1 MTPEMGP
8 EVHDSDAPAD
18 GVALR
23 SLRVGGLPLLVAS
36 VTEHG
41 RGPLL
46 LAALADADLP
56 PLEGFLG
63 AELPRGAKVGFQL
76 DGRELRL
83 VDEREDALLR
93 AARSGLDTSWI
104 EAALRLKGT
113 MLVMLSGGHPEPDLA
128 PRALAATVDAR
139 ARAGNARGA
148 IVGVLEERTSLP
160 LVF

>member
-1 MTPEMGP
+1 MSAHTNDVPP
-8 EVHDSDAPAD
+8 TD

-23 SLRVGGLPLLVAS
+23 SLQVGNLPLLVAS
-36 VTEHG
+36 VTDEG

-46 LAALADADLP
+46 LAALADAQLP
-56 PLEGFLG
+56 ELAGFLG
-63 AELPRGAKVGFQL
+63 ADLPRGAKVGFQL

-93 AARSGLDTSWI
+93 APRGGLDAGWV

-113 MLVMLSGGHPEPDLA
+113 MLLVVTGGHPDPELP
-128 PRALAATVDAR
+128 PRTLAAAVDER
-139 ARAGNARGA
+139 ARQGQVRGA

>member
-1 MTPEMGP
+1 MSSAPTPG
-8 EVHDSDAPAD
+8 VGDAAGSDD

-23 SLRVGGLPLLVAS
+23 SLRVGPMPLLVAS
-36 VTEHG
+36 VTAHG

-56 PLEGFLG
+56 ELEGFLG

-93 AARSGLDTSWI
+93 APRGGLDAGWV
-104 EAALRLKGT
+104 EAAIRLKGT
-113 MLVMLSGGHPEPDLA
+113 ILVVLTGGHPDPELA
-128 PRALAATVDAR
+128 PKDLAATVDLR
-139 ARAGNARGA
+139 ARDGAARGA